1 MSATDHRPNPPDP
14 SGGATREID
23 LLADPP
29 RPTGQPTGQAGAAET
44 AVAPDR
50 YRHIG
55 ERSQPANGGQLG
67 YTYTIYRYYDA
78 DDRVLF
84 VGRSERVRQR
94 IIDDEVGHP
103 RGLPLGHDDGPK
115 PWWREAIRIEL
126 EHLPP
131 GTTDA
136 EARVEERRQIEAYL
150 PRYNREFNRDV
161 FDRSNLERAIDVA
174 HFEVDVA
181 TAEHERHDGIVRP
194 VDQITV
200 ETERAA
206 ERLRPAGASRLHYGT
221 RRGPDDPGPVPGRP
235 AAVESRRRRRR
246 LSTGG
251 EDGPGSIAGLIVI
264 LCLLAALTIAAVI
277 VSLRVVL

>member
-1 MSATDHRPNPPDP
+1 MSATDHHSSPPEP
-14 SGGATREID
+14 SGETTREID
-23 LLADPP
+23 LLATPP
-29 RPTGQPTGQAGAAET
+29 RPIDPPARPTRASEP

-50 YRHIG
+50 YRHVG

-94 IIDDEVGHP
+94 IVDDEVGHP

-115 PWWREAIRIEL
+115 PWWREAVRIEL

-136 EARVEERRQIEAYL
+136 EARVEERRQIEAFRPL
-150 PRYNREFNRDV
+150 YNREFNEDV
-161 FDRSNLERAIDVA
+161 FDRSHLERAIDVA

-181 TAEHERHDGIVRP
+181 TAEHERHDGTVRS
-194 VDQITV
+194 VDQVMI
-200 ETERAA
+200 ETERTA

-221 RRGPDDPGPVPGRP
+221 RRDLTDPAPGPGRSV
-235 AAVESRRRRRR
+235 AAERRRRR
-246 LSTGG
+246 LASAGRS
-251 EDGPGSIAGLIVI
+251 DGPGSIAGLVAVLIV
-264 LCLLAALTIAAVI
+264 LAAVTIAAVI
-277 VSLRVVL
+277 ISLRVVL